1 MLFHI
6 ESIDALRERIA
17 EIISARL
24 GVPKDRV
31 SDSASFA
38 EDIGADSLDIVEL
51 VMGLE
56 AEFGVAI
63 RDEDAEELRTIDDV
77 LNYIL
82 RRRSE

>member
-1 MLFHI
+1 MLFDI

-17 EIISARL
+17 EILSARL
-24 GVPKDRV
+24 GVPKDRL
-31 SDSASFA
+31 DPSASFA
-38 EDIGADSLDIVEL
+38 EDIGVDSLDIVEL

-63 RDEDAEELRTIDDV
+63 SDEEAEELRTIDDV